1 MIKFT
6 LPRGQIRDLDSL
18 PLLDRGL
25 IDYEKY
31 HQFIAQSGA
40 RYCMSIYG
48 SRGCP
53 FRCFYCDSQHIFPMH
68 RRKSVYRIKEEI
80 DALYEA
86 GVRDIEF
93 IDDAFNIRMDEFMA
107 FFDLMTQGGYEGL
120 NFHFINGLRGDLLT
134 HEAIDKMVL
143 GGTSSINLSLESASP
158 RLQKLMKKNLKLDI
172 LRDNLEY
179 IAAYHPSLMIGLNA
193 MHGFP
198 TETEEE
204 AIQTVEFIESIKW
217 LHFVQLFNVR
227 IFPNSAIERIALENG
242 VTQKQIDESLT
253 MPFHQIPTTIPFS
266 REFSQKLRLR
276 FTKDYLFNRERLRH
290 VIKNQWKVCSEDQL
304 LFKYQ
309 TMMPGK
315 FKNFDDVLKIAK
327 IKREELGKGVPP
339 KDIQIHYRRTLH
351 EHEEG
356 ALRFLFVDASE
367 YFSTY
372 DDAENKISDPPTGH
386 MALLSYLHDR
396 MGGVLCG
403 RIVKSYVDYDSFDE
417 LGKIVDQF
425 KPDVIGIRTLSFYK
439 DFFEETV
446 GYLKASYPG
455 IPIIAGGPH
464 PTIDARRVLEETEVD
479 IVVIGEGELTLHEI
493 CEMMYKNKKEGK
505 RFIDFK
511 RLSQIKGIAYRAE

>member
-6 LPRGQIRDLDSL
+6 LPREQISNLDSL

-25 IDYEKY
+25 IDYAKY
-31 HQFIAQSGA
+31 HRYIAQSGVK
-40 RYCMSIYG
+40 YCMSIYG

-68 RRKSVYRIKEEI
+68 RRKSIHRIKEEI
-80 DALYEA
+80 DILYNA

-93 IDDAFNIRMDEFMA
+93 IDDAFNIRMDEFTS
-107 FFDLMTQGGYEGL
+107 FFDLIIKENYEGL

-134 HEAIDKMVL
+134 HEAIDKMVR
-143 GGTSSINLSLESASP
+143 GGTSSLNLSLESASP
-158 RLQKLMKKNLKLDI
+158 RLQKLMKKNLKIDVLK
-172 LRDNLEY
+172 DNLEY
-179 IAAYHPSLMIGLNA
+179 IAAYHPSLIIGLNA

-227 IFPNSAIERIALENG
+227 IFPNSAIEKIALENG
-242 VTQKQIDESLT
+242 ITQEQIDESLT

-276 FTKDYLFNRERLRH
+276 FTKEYLFNKTRLRH
-290 VIKNQWKVCSEDQL
+290 VIINQWKVCSEDQL

-315 FKNFDDVLKIAK
+315 FQSFDDVLKLAK
-327 IKREELGKGVPP
+327 INREELGPGVLP
-339 KDIQIHYRRTLH
+339 KDIHIKYRRTIH
-351 EHEEG
+351 EHDPE
-356 ALRFLFVDASE
+356 ALRILFVDVSE

-386 MALLSYLHDR
+386 MAILSYLNDQMR
-396 MGGVLCG
+396 GGWL
-403 RIVKSYVDYDSFDE
+403 
-417 LGKIVDQF
+417 
-425 KPDVIGIRTLSFYK
+425 
-439 DFFEETV
+439 
-446 GYLKASYPG
+446 A
-455 IPIIAGGPH
+455 A
-464 PTIDARRVLEETEVD
+464 
-479 IVVIGEGELTLHEI
+479 
-493 CEMMYKNKKEGK
+493 
-505 RFIDFK
+505 
-511 RLSQIKGIAYRAE
+511 